1 MPNDNSILK
10 LSVSKTKCFSGCNK
24 QYYFSY
30 VLKLPKKDRDYHVL
44 GKFCHRVLE
53 WFHQEYIAGCILPY
67 NIAMADAYKVALSE
81 YKDKMTD
88 AMKKECYE
96 IIDQYLQH
104 ITKNKFKVL
113 SVEKRFELPI
123 NETVILN
130 GAIDRIQID
139 DDNVLHLADYKTTK
153 NKKYLKDDWFQLLTY
168 AYVMLI
174 EDPSLEKIRASYILM
189 RHNFE
194 YITKEFSKKDILKI
208 KDQYE
213 EYAKIIKDEKLFR
226 PNPTVLCSWCDH
238 LELCDE
244 GKAFV
249 NKSKNIKHGEISW

>member
-1 MPNDNSILK
+1 MPDENNILK
-10 LSVSKTKCFSGCNK
+10 LSVSKTKCYSGCNK

-30 VLKLPKKDRDYHVL
+30 VLKLPKKDRDYHIL

-53 WFHQEYIAGCILPY
+53 FFHQEYINGGASPY
-67 NIAMADAYKVALSE
+67 HIAMADAYKVALSE
-81 YKDKMTD
+81 YKDKMTIE
-88 AMKKECYE
+88 MKKECYE

-104 ITKNKFKVL
+104 ITNHRFNVI
-113 SVEKRFELPI
+113 SVEKRFEFPI

-139 DDNVLHLADYKTTK
+139 EDNVLHLADYKTTK

-168 AYVMLI
+168 AYVMLNENPAI
-174 EDPSLEKIRASYILM
+174 KKIRVSYILM

-194 YITKEFSKKDILKI
+194 YITKDFLREDILKI

-213 EYAKIIKDEKLFR
+213 DYAKMIKEEKLFR

-238 LELCDE
+238 LEVCDE
-244 GKAFV
+244 GKAFS
-249 NKSKNIKHGEISW
+249 NKSKNIKHGQISW